1 MAKNTSSA
9 SSRVL
14 ARISAIVAVTAF
26 SFGLAACDKAQE
38 PPTVGQKLDSAVQKM
53 DQASAD
59 AKVKAEQ
66 ALNTTENKLEQGAT
80 KLESAANQAGD
91 AMKDA
96 AHSSGA
102 LADDA
107 SITAKISAEL
117 AKDADLSAIKIDVDT
132 KAGAVRLSGPA
143 PSEAAKERATTLAK
157 EVEGV
162 KSVDNALV
170 VGKS

>member
-1 MAKNTSSA
+1 MTSNTQFSGP
-9 SSRVL
+9 L
-14 ARISAIVAVTAF
+14 ARISTVLAVTAI
-26 SFGLAACDKAQE
+26 SLGLAACDKAQE
-38 PPTVGQKLDSAVQKM
+38 PPTVGQRLDSAVQKA
-53 DQASAD
+53 DQATED

-66 ALNTTENKLEQGAT
+66 ALNTTEAKLEQGAN
-80 KLESAANQAGD
+80 KVENAANQAGE

-96 AHSSGA
+96 AHSAGA

-107 SITAKISAEL
+107 SITARISAEL
-117 AKDADLSAIKIDVDT
+117 AKDPDLSAIKIDVDT

-143 PSEAAKERATTLAK
+143 PSQAAKDRATSLAQA
-157 EVEGV
+157 VEGV